1 MIEAEK
7 AKMPPGTRLMEE
19 QERLDT
25 LKDLADSKREIN
37 TALEKLPVVSKT
49 LAMEKHKKD
58 LEIKLNRIEKAI
70 ETFSKK
76 TVYIAY

>member
-7 AKMPPGTRLMEE
+7 AKMPPGTRLMPE

-25 LKDLADSKREIN
+25 LTDLYESKKEIN
-37 TALEKLPVVSKT
+37 SALEKLPVVSKT
-49 LAMEKHKKD
+49 IQMTKHKKE
-58 LEIKLNRIEKAI
+58 LEGKLLQIEKAI

-76 TVYIAY
+76 TVYVAF